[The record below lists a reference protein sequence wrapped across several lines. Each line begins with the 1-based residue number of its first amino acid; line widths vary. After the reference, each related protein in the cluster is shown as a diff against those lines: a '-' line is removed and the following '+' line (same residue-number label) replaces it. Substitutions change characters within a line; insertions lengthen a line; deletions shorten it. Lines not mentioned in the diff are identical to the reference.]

1 MSFSENF
8 EAAKNLAMEAAQT
21 AAAKAKELAAVAKA
35 NISIYAE
42 EDKVKKAE
50 IELGKLYYRDYAVGE
65 ELDSAEYLPWC
76 QKIDESKKAIA
87 ELKDFIA
94 SLREDEAPA
103 ETEAAPTD
111 DDFEIVGADDEP
123 KADETPAVEAPKTEE
138 APAEE
143 APAADPQ
150 RTYVALGDSIVSGVG
165 LPDFKYTEAA
175 IGIDAAPN
183 FEGYPEQCYVSLVG
197 KGLGLD
203 RQHAINLGLPG
214 LTTGD
219 LADMLHTGAMPQMNQ
234 QAGTYYVYPQMLDYL
249 KRADVISVQIGSND
263 ALVPALVALGNATN
277 WKSEQLVATMVSGV
291 LREPSFE
298 NLQRLNSDLS
308 RLRLTREEKQATTQ
322 LLLGG
327 GTDAICEQAYQ
338 EAAVN
343 MPQVVA
349 ELRALN
355 PDAQIILLGY
365 TNPVPLLP
373 EWTQLF
379 RRLNALS
386 KSLAAQNENVT
397 YVPIPFAM
405 TATDAHPTVS
415 GHKYIANRI
424 LRAIKK

>member
-1 MSFSENF
+1 MNHPRFAAWLCSAAALVLLAVPAFAQQPDALPPEQPAPAAQVQLIE
-8 EAAKNLAMEAAQT
+8 EAA
-21 AAAKAKELAAVAKA
+21 
-35 NISIYAE
+35 AE
-42 EDKVKKAE
+42 ET
-50 IELGKLYYRDYAVGE
+50 
-65 ELDSAEYLPWC
+65 
-76 QKIDESKKAIA
+76 
-87 ELKDFIA
+87 
-94 SLREDEAPA
+94 APDA
-103 ETEAAPTD
+103 ETPT
-111 DDFEIVGADDEP
+111 E
-123 KADETPAVEAPKTEE
+123 ETVTEE

-143 APAADPQ
+143 TPAAEEAAQPAEEAPAGETADTQ

-165 LPDFKYTEAA
+165 MPDFKYTEAA
-175 IGIDAAPN
+175 IGMDVAAN

-203 RQHAINLGLPG
+203 RQHAIDLGLPG

-219 LADMLHTGAMPQMNQ
+219 LVDILRTGAMPQMNQ
-234 QAGTYYVYPQMLDYL
+234 LAGTYYVYPQMLDYIR
-249 KRADVISVQIGSND
+249 RADIISVQIGSND
-263 ALVPALVALGNATN
+263 ALIPSLVALGNATN
-277 WKSEQLVATMVSGV
+277 WKSEQLVATIVSGV
-291 LREPSFE
+291 LRTPSFE

-308 RLRLTREEKQATTQ
+308 RLRLTREERKATTQ

-338 EAAVN
+338 DAAVN

-349 ELRALN
+349 QLRALN
-355 PDAQIILLGY
+355 PDAQIILVGY

-379 RRLNALS
+379 RRLNALG

-397 YVPIPFAM
+397 YVPIPFAL

-424 LRAIKK
+424 LRAVARK